1 MQETITLPAVGTYAI
16 DPTHSNVEITA
27 RHMMVTKVRGNFE
40 GLAGDI
46 RVGERPEQS
55 SVSVEFDAATI
66 DTRVADRDAHLR
78 SGDFLD
84 VEQYPTISFASTGVE
99 HIGGSAFR
107 LIGDLT
113 VRGITKPI
121 AFDFAYLGSDK
132 DPWGQERALFEATTS
147 FPREEFGLIWN
158 AALESGGV
166 LVSREFEV
174 EMNISAVLQSS

>member
-1 MQETITLPAVGTYAI
+1 MQGTITLPTTGTYAI

-40 GLAGDI
+40 GLAGEI
-46 RVGERPEQS
+46 RVGDRPAES
-55 SVSVEFDAATI
+55 AVNVEFDAATI

-78 SGDFLD
+78 GEDFLD
-84 VEQYPTISFASTGVE
+84 VEQYPTITFASTGVE
-99 HIGGSAFR
+99 HVDGSVFR
-107 LIGDLT
+107 LVGDLT
-113 VRGITKPI
+113 VRGITKSI
-121 AFDFAYLGSDK
+121 AFDFTYLGSDT

-147 FPREEFGLIWN
+147 FPREQWGLTWN

-174 EMNISAVLQSS
+174 EMNISAVLQAN